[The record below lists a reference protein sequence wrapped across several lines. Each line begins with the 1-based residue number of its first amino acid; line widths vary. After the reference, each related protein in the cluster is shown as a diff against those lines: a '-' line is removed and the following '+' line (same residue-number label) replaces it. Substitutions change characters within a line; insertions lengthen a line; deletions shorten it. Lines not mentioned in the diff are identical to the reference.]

1 MIKKNEL
8 KQDAALEIEM
18 LRRKEEGDRLERE
31 KNYQQKVK
39 LLSTKSEVQAQM
51 MERERLKEEAY
62 QEYVREREQVDQIVS
77 KMIQEDMEMM
87 KLSKIKQ
94 EQSKQDMILS
104 LNEKRALLRRQKELE
119 EYEEEMVRRYA
130 HEQQ

>member
-1 MIKKNEL
+1 VIKKNEL